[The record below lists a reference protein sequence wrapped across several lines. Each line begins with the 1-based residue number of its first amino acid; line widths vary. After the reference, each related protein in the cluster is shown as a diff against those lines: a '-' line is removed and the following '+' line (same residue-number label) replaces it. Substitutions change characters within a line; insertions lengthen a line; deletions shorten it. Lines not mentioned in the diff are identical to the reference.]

1 MSGTV
6 CLIIIRG
13 NMLQALMRSTI
24 ERWGGDYPDAQVA
37 IGNAQSL
44 CQLGTF
50 TYDGVEVMTDAQQL
64 RATDMMRDLNDV
76 VLPII
81 EAGGFSPHDRRVIH
95 QAIVKFIDLAEAL
108 LAEVS
113 SV

>member
-13 NMLQALMRSTI
+13 NMLQAAMRTVI
-24 ERWGGDYPDAQVA
+24 AQWGDAHYTDGEIA
-37 IGNAQSL
+37 IANAQSL

-64 RATDMMRDLNDV
+64 RATNMMLALNDV
-76 VLPII
+76 VLPIVELSQRDKHVI
-81 EAGGFSPHDRRVIH
+81 REAVSE
-95 QAIVKFIDLAEAL
+95 FIDVAEAL
-108 LAEVS
+108 LAEVAA
-113 SV
+113 

>member
-13 NMLQALMRSTI
+13 NMLQAAMRTVI
-24 ERWGGDYPDAQVA
+24 AQWGDAHYTDGEIA
-37 IGNAQSL
+37 IANAQSL

-64 RATDMMRDLNDV
+64 RATNMMLALNDV
-76 VLPII
+76 VLPIVELGHLSQRDKHVI
-81 EAGGFSPHDRRVIH
+81 REAVSE
-95 QAIVKFIDLAEAL
+95 FIDVAEAL
-108 LAEVS
+108 LAEVAA
-113 SV
+113 